1 MEKSTVLIVAVVV
14 SEIIAVFLIRAIW
27 RSDDYRIMKVVMS
40 QESIVALIP
49 VIGTRGALWTYGFPS
64 AQNRAYQNRGLGFIP
79 TLEVFDRWR
88 HVLDEKNEA
97 KRRRAAAELLDDHKD
112 D

>member
-1 MEKSTVLIVAVVV
+1 MDKSTVLIVAVVV

-27 RSDDYRIMKVVMS
+27 RSDDYRIMKIVM
-40 QESIVALIP
+40 SIVALIP
-49 VIGTRGALWTYGFPS
+49 VIDTLGALWTYGFPS

-97 KRRRAAAELLDDHKD
+97 KRRGAAAELLDDHKD